1 MDAKA
6 RFRLSQGAKLHS
18 TWHNPNWNFNPSG
31 SIQMSPPQSPQRHGS
46 LAASPPLIEFN
57 YLCIRPQFDRS
68 TKRIVSPAFIATT
81 NEPRVATV
89 SSVIGPSPTRYSP
102 KLQSNGKEWDFADLN
117 GAELMQMSAFK
128 GRSPCR
134 SRPQDWG
141 KLAERSVAKA
151 DKAEPP
157 SPGPQSYAIKH
168 PSLNQARTISK
179 VGREGYVVGARQIP
193 KGPSGPGP
201 MSYDPLLLPSGKE
214 WNFTDLNGAERMEMS
229 AFTSRS
235 DARATPQQWA
245 RGNLIAPNHSLHDDR
260 PWLGPG
266 SHDPAY
272 HSIDA
277 TFGLESALRRK
288 ATRIRSRRAIRT
300 VRPAASQRALELFAC
315 SASGRRRLHHSSTE
329 PLLRPVTAPF

>member
-1 MDAKA
+1 M
-6 RFRLSQGAKLHS
+6 
-18 TWHNPNWNFNPSG
+18 
-31 SIQMSPPQSPQRHGS
+31 
-46 LAASPPLIEFN
+46 
-57 YLCIRPQFDRS
+57 
-68 TKRIVSPAFIATT
+68 
-81 NEPRVATV
+81 

-157 SPGPQSYAIKH
+157 SPGPQSYAINH

-300 VRPAASQRALELFAC
+300 VRPAASQRALELFA

>member
-6 RFRLSQGAKLHS
+6 RFRLSLGAKLHS
-18 TWHNPNWNFNPSG
+18 TWHNPNWNFNPNG
-31 SIQMSPPQSPQRHGS
+31 KQMSPPQSPQAQRHGS
-46 LAASPPLIEFN
+46 PPRELN
-57 YLCIRPQFDRS
+57 YLCARPQFDRS
-68 TKRIVSPAFIATT
+68 TKRIVSPAFVATT
-81 NEPRVATV
+81 TEPRVATV
-89 SSVIGPSPTRYSP
+89 SSVKGPSPTTYAP
-102 KLQSNGKEWDFADLN
+102 KLLSNGKEWDFA
-117 GAELMQMSAFK
+117 
-128 GRSPCR
+128 
-134 SRPQDWG
+134 
-141 KLAERSVAKA
+141 
-151 DKAEPP
+151 
-157 SPGPQSYAIKH
+157 
-168 PSLNQARTISK
+168 
-179 VGREGYVVGARQIP
+179 
-193 KGPSGPGP
+193 
-201 MSYDPLLLPSGKE
+201 
-214 WNFTDLNGAERMEMS
+214 DLNGAERMEMS

-300 VRPAASQRALELFAC
+300 VRPAASQRALELFA
-315 SASGRRRLHHSSTE
+315 SASGCRRLHHSSTA